1 MTDQSFIQKLN
12 TATGKMEWI
21 CVAEDDDLR
30 HEIAQ
35 STYAGMLHDK
45 ERNEKY
51 FEALKEAV
59 ASMKKLSSEIHALD
73 IGTGSGILA
82 MMASRAGACDVTACE
97 VFQPMAFIA
106 QKVIQRNCLQ
116 NKIKIVNKRSTEIQI
131 PQDMSTKAD
140 ILVTEIFDTE
150 LIGEG
155 VLPTLRDAHER
166 LLHSNVKVIPS
177 LQVFTYSLS
186 KVKSYGK

>member
-73 IGTGSGILA
+73 TGTRSGILA
-82 MMASRAGACDVTACE
+82 MMVSRAGTCDVAA
-97 VFQPMAFIA
+97 VRYFSQW
-106 QKVIQRNCLQ
+106 
-116 NKIKIVNKRSTEIQI
+116 
-131 PQDMSTKAD
+131 
-140 ILVTEIFDTE
+140 
-150 LIGEG
+150 
-155 VLPTLRDAHER
+155 
-166 LLHSNVKVIPS
+166 LLYPR
-177 LQVFTYSLS
+177 
-186 KVKSYGK
+186 KSYRGIVYRIK